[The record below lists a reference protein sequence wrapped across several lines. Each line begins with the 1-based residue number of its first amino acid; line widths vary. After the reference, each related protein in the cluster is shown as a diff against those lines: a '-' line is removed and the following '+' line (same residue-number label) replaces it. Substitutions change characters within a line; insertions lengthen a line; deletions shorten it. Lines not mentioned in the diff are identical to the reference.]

1 MLLLL
6 YVFLFAEECEIHASV
21 CNVSH
26 EIGMLLKAVVFAM
39 LEDEYSVFAEQVA
52 FQDEVGYASEFL
64 ERVWRVG
71 KDQVVTAVAPFE
83 EAEHVISYYT
93 PAAVAECML
102 AFLQETEMQRV
113 HLHRK
118 HILASS

>member
-26 EIGMLLKAVVFAM
+26 EIGMLLEAVVFAM

-52 FQDEVGYASEFL
+52 FQYKVGYASEFF

-71 KDQVVTAVAPFE
+71 KDQVVTAVAPSKK
-83 EAEHVISYYT
+83 AEYVVSYYT
-93 PAAVAECML
+93 PAVVAECML
-102 AFLQETEMQRV
+102 AFLQETEMQ
-113 HLHRK
+113 
-118 HILASS
+118 